1 MYKIIIVDKTSIN
14 QLYFLT
20 TIIDFWG
27 GLLGSYISGI
37 LSIATNLYNFKNFV
51 HILFWVLIFI
61 PASRRLKN
69 AKKSSWWLAC
79 PIYPIVLFI
88 LPTKI
93 KSELNNH
100 ITKDEPIL
108 VESENRR
115 KPINYK
121 EEWTEILI
129 SIRQYFCEVVP
140 KFSKYLTDRNIEIC
154 LIVWTFIQI
163 YFLTLGLNYQGKKII
178 ETDRSIYNHVTKT
191 TSLES
196 SKPLFWTIFDGFDHI
211 KYFYDFSELVFYAG
225 IPILI
230 WVVYK
235 RYFKHTASFK

>member
-1 MYKIIIVDKTSIN
+1 M
-14 QLYFLT
+14 
-20 TIIDFWG
+20 
-27 GLLGSYISGI
+27 
-37 LSIATNLYNFKNFV
+37 
-51 HILFWVLIFI
+51 
-61 PASRRLKN
+61 
-69 AKKSSWWLAC
+69 
-79 PIYPIVLFI
+79 
-88 LPTKI
+88 PTKI